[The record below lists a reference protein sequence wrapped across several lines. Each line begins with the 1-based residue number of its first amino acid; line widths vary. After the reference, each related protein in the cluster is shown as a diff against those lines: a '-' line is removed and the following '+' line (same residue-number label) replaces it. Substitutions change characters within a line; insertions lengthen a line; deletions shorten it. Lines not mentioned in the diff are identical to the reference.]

1 MKNLYIIGGPM
12 GVGKTTVCQM
22 LKRQLENA
30 VFLDGDWCWDAD
42 PFQVNDETKNMVEN
56 NICYLLNNFIHCSS
70 YENVIFCW
78 VMHEQSII
86 NQIIKNLDTE
96 ECNIKTVSLLCSE
109 DNLRV
114 RLLSDVK
121 HGIRNADI
129 IERSIA
135 RLPLYSRLDTIKID
149 TTDKPVTETVKEIMN
164 L

>member
-135 RLPLYSRLDTIKID
+135 RLPLYSWLDTIKID